1 MWIQENLTVC
11 SAETETS
18 TSLTV
23 ILEDQKDNIVA
34 NVMDTGCL
42 WGLCRH
48 CSSRFLSVIITVS
61 FASSRPQHDTGNHV
75 SPCIIGFRDRRLE
88 GPY

>member
-1 MWIQENLTVC
+1 MWIQETLKVC

-23 ILEDQKDNIVA
+23 VLEDQMDNIMA
-34 NVMDTGCL
+34 NFMDTGCF
-42 WGLCRH
+42 GGPYGH
-48 CSSRFLSVIITVS
+48 CSSRLLSVIITVS
-61 FASSRPQHDTGNHV
+61 FASSRPQNDTGNHV